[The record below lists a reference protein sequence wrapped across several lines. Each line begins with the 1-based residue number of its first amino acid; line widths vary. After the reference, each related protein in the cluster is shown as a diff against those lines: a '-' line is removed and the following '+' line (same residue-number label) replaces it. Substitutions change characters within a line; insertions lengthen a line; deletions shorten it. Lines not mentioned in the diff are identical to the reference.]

1 MYRFFPEYL
10 NPSRIYPLIYLHV
23 VYYHEVT
30 QYTLN
35 SKHSSSIRI
44 STGHIKMVEVLD
56 NR

>member
-10 NPSRIYPLIYLHV
+10 NPSRIYPLIYL

-35 SKHSSSIRI
+35 SEYFFK
-44 STGHIKMVEVLD
+44 
-56 NR
+56 